1 MPETPDLKA
10 LAERYLDLWEEQFAA
25 AAADPALAAAMAAWL
40 GPWRALAA
48 ETAKGGAAPS
58 SDARRKTDER
68 SARQSEKSHGGARA
82 QAGAAPAAAAPGDGG
97 SGLERILEQLQRIE
111 RRLDALEQQRGG
123 ERKHAGK
130 GSGARAGARKGRSD
144 SPD

>member
-48 ETAKGGAAPS
+48 GAKPSGPAPAGGMGRKRDERAAGTPRKTGAGAA
-58 SDARRKTDER
+58 A
-68 SARQSEKSHGGARA
+68 A
-82 QAGAAPAAAAPGDGG
+82 AGAAPAGAAPRDGG
-97 SGLERILEQLQRIE
+97 GGLERVLGRIERIE
-111 RRLDALEQQRGG
+111 RRLDALERKRAGKSAPARGRGG
-123 ERKHAGK
+123 AG
-130 GSGARAGARKGRSD
+130 GGRPGGAG
-144 SPD
+144 